1 VQVIV
6 PASGLVTALEPVLL
20 ATDGTWIAHGSG
32 NADREVVD
40 AKDHLRVPPDHPSYT
55 LRRVWLSA
63 EEEKGY
69 YEGFANEG
77 IWPLC
82 HIAHTRPISVL
93 RTGSH
98 ISK

>member
-1 VQVIV
+1 VD
-6 PASGLVTALEPVLL
+6 SWTALEPVLH
-20 ATDGTWIAHGSG
+20 ATEGTWIAHGSG
-32 NADREVVD
+32 NADREAVD
-40 AKDHLRVPPDHPSYT
+40 AKGPYPRSSRPPQTTT

-82 HIAHTRPISVL
+82 HIAHTRPIFRPEDWVAYS
-93 RTGSH
+93 GG
-98 ISK
+98 